1 MTRLLRRLLNRLPFR
16 ATARMDRRPRM
27 TRARHAQFVSFL
39 ESSGYRTHNPDRY
52 EQSLRRRRAAKAVL
66 YWLSAVGAS
75 WFVIESAKA
84 LTLF

>member
-1 MTRLLRRLLNRLPFR
+1 MPRLLRQLLNRLPLR
-16 ATARMDRRPRM
+16 TSVRTDRRLKM

-39 ESSGYRTHNPDRY
+39 QSSGYRTHNVDRY
-52 EQSLRRRRAAKAVL
+52 EQSLRRRRAVKGVL

-75 WFVIESAKA
+75 WIVLESAKA

>member
-1 MTRLLRRLLNRLPFR
+1 MTRLLRRLLDRLPFR
-16 ATARMDRRPRM
+16 GAARMDRRLRM

-39 ESSGYRTHNPDRY
+39 ESSGYRAHNPDRY
-52 EQSLRRRRAAKAVL
+52 EQSLRRRRAAKGIF